1 MESNS
6 GVLRVGESSW
16 FPPSL
21 MPPPVIAPIG
31 IELVCSRYVTS
42 LENRSEERCLRA
54 CFEFGLSEERKV
66 ARCLGEF
73 ASNDLDLIVV
83 GNLLT

>member
-1 MESNS
+1 
-6 GVLRVGESSW
+6 
-16 FPPSL
+16 

-42 LENRSEERCLRA
+42 LENCSEERCLRA
-54 CFEFGLSEERKV
+54 CLEFDLNEERNV
-66 ARCLGEF
+66 VRCLGEF
-73 ASNDLDLIVV
+73 ASNDLALIVV